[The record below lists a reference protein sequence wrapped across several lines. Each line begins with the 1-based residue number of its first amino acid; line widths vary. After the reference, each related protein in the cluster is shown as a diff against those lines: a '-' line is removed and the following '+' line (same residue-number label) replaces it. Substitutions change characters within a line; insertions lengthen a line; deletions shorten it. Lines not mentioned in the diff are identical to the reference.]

1 MAARADG
8 RPANKAREEKPMADT
23 TDLQA
28 PIAAVTVYRDGAQ
41 VTRSATTAFQP
52 GLQSVA
58 FGNLPDSADP
68 ESVRVAVR
76 GEHVALLEV
85 EVNRR
90 YGADPVRDE
99 TVRLRAEAERCRDAV
114 RELDDADAAEQARLG
129 FATHLSA
136 AAATAMARAVSF
148 GRASR
153 DDLSQMAEHL
163 AGSTASALASRRD
176 IAASRRTAQRK
187 LEAAEQRLADAEERS
202 EAAEFIEV
210 AATIEAA
217 AAAEAE
223 IEVSYQVAG
232 ASWEPLYD
240 LALSGERLSASY
252 LAEVTQRTGED
263 WPPVRLVL
271 STSRQGLS
279 QTLPELEP
287 WYISR
292 HAPAPV
298 RARMAAKMSAELSA
312 GFAST
317 AGPAAAP
324 LMADVDEAGISQV
337 YRVARPIA
345 VPADGN
351 PHKTAIAQFD
361 LDAALDYLAIPVV
374 APEAYLRA
382 KVTNDSPLLLLPG
395 RARIFKDGQFTGET
409 ALDIVAPG
417 EEFELQLGVD
427 DQIRIERKLVR
438 RATSKAVIG
447 ASRTV
452 DIGYE
457 TTVASHRPGSAKV
470 SVHDHIPVSTDG
482 EIRVRLRE
490 ASPPAEPD
498 DLGELT
504 WDLTLAVGQTT
515 TIRYRFT
522 VEHPGQITVTGI

>member
-1 MAARADG
+1 
-8 RPANKAREEKPMADT
+8 MADNIE
-23 TDLQA
+23 LRA
-28 PIAAVTVYRDGAQ
+28 PIGAVTVYRDGARI
-41 VTRSATTAFQP
+41 TRSGTTALQP
-52 GLQSVA
+52 GLRSVA
-58 FGNLPDSADP
+58 LANLPDSAEP
-68 ESVRVAVR
+68 ESVRVAIR
-76 GEHVALLEV
+76 GENVALLEV

-129 FATHLSA
+129 FANHLSA

-163 AGSTASALASRRD
+163 AGSTASTLASRRD
-176 IAASRRTAQRK
+176 IAARRRTAQRE
-187 LEAAEQRLADAEERS
+187 LEAAEQQLADAEERS

-210 AATIEAA
+210 AATIEATA
-217 AAAEAE
+217 AADAE
-223 IEVSYQVAG
+223 IELSYHVGG

-240 LALSGERLSASY
+240 FALTGERLTASY

-279 QTLPELEP
+279 QTLPELDP

-292 HAPAPV
+292 QAPAPM
-298 RARMAAKMSAELSA
+298 RPHMAARASAELSGA
-312 GFAST
+312 FVST
-317 AGPAAAP
+317 AGPRAAP
-324 LMADVDEAGISQV
+324 LMAEVSETGISQV
-337 YRVARPIA
+337 YRVTRPIA

-361 LDAALDYLAIPVV
+361 LDAALDYLAVPVV

-382 KVTNDSPLLLLPG
+382 TVTNGSPLLLLPG

-409 ALDIVAPG
+409 ALDTVAPG

-427 DQIRIERKLVR
+427 DQIRIERKLTR

-447 ASRTV
+447 GSRTV

-457 TTVASHRPGSAKV
+457 TTVSSHRPGSAKV
-470 SVHDHIPVSTDG
+470 SVHDHIPVSSDG

-490 ASPPAEPD
+490 TSPPAGPD

-504 WDLTLAVGQTT
+504 WDLSLAEGQTT

-522 VEHPGQITVTGI
+522 VEHPAQLTVTGL

>member
-1 MAARADG
+1 
-8 RPANKAREEKPMADT
+8 MADNI
-23 TDLQA
+23 DLQA
-28 PIAAVTVYRDGAQ
+28 PITAVTVYRDGARI
-41 VTRSATTAFQP
+41 TRSGTTALQP
-52 GLQSVA
+52 GLRSVVL
-58 FGNLPDSADP
+58 GNLPDSADP

-76 GEHVALLEV
+76 GEHAALLEV

-90 YGADPVRDE
+90 YGADPIRDE
-99 TVRLRAEAERCRDAV
+99 TVRLRAAAERCRDAV

-129 FATHLSA
+129 FAKHLSA
-136 AAATAMARAVSF
+136 AAATAMARSVSF

-176 IAASRRTAQRK
+176 IAARRRTAQRE

-202 EAAEFIEV
+202 ESAEFIDV
-210 AATIEAA
+210 AAAIEASA
-217 AAAEAE
+217 ATDAQ
-223 IEVSYQVAG
+223 IEVNYQVTG

-240 LALSGERLSASY
+240 LALSGELLSVNY

-271 STSRQGLS
+271 STSRQGLT

-292 HAPAPV
+292 HAPVPM
-298 RARMAAKMSAELSA
+298 RARMAAKASAELSA
-312 GFAST
+312 AFAGG
-317 AGPAAAP
+317 AEPRPAP
-324 LMADVDEAGISQV
+324 LMAEVGEAGISQV
-337 YRVARPIA
+337 YRVTRPIA

-361 LDAALDYLAIPVV
+361 LDAALDYLAVPVV

-382 KVTNDSPLLLLPG
+382 KVTNSSPLLLLPG
-395 RARIFKDGQFTGET
+395 RARVFKDGQFTGET
-409 ALDIVAPG
+409 ALDTVAPG

-438 RATSKAVIG
+438 RAASKAVIG

-457 TTVASHRPGSAKV
+457 TTVSSHRPGSAKV

-490 ASPPAEPD
+490 TSPQAEQD

-504 WDLTLAVGQTT
+504 WDLTLAEGQTT

-522 VEHPGQITVTGI
+522 VEHPAQITVTGL